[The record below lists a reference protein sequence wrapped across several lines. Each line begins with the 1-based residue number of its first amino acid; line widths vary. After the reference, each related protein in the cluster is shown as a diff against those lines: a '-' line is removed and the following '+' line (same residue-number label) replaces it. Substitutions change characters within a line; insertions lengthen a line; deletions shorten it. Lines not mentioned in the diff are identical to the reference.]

1 MDNTNI
7 SKSSVLSNVIWRFGE
22 RILAQ
27 LTTFA
32 VSVVLARKLSASDFG
47 DVALL
52 MVFIDIANTLVIQG
66 FASALIQKKDADDK
80 DFSSV
85 FFFSLLTSVV
95 FYIILYV
102 FAPLL
107 RLIGDPLLPSLF
119 RVLSL
124 RVILAAVNSVQ
135 HAFVQK
141 HMLFKKFFFS
151 TLIGT
156 IVSAFVGIYM
166 AYSGA
171 GAWAIVAQYLTNTLF
186 DTIVLSF
193 TIGWCPRLFMDF
205 ERIKTLFGF
214 GWKMLCSGLVHVIYG
229 RLQAFFIGTMYSTAD
244 LAFYEQGAK
253 IPGIVETNID
263 STINSVLFPLM
274 AAEQDDVGR
283 IKEMIRR
290 SIRTTGFLIWPMMM
304 GMAVLADQLISFV
317 FGEKWL
323 PAGIFM
329 ILACFRLTIE
339 PIQTANLQAI
349 KAIGRSDLYLKME
362 IIKKVFGLVV
372 ILVGV
377 RISVLATAVATLLQF
392 VFAGIVN
399 GAVNRRLFKYRIQEQ
414 LYDIIINACL
424 SIIMAGIVLI
434 VKNMLDTSLV
444 LKLVL
449 EIIIGVIVYTL
460 LVLAFNRKQ
469 MDYVVNMIRRR

>member
-1 MDNTNI
+1 
-7 SKSSVLSNVIWRFGE
+7 
-22 RILAQ
+22 
-27 LTTFA
+27 
-32 VSVVLARKLSASDFG
+32 
-47 DVALL
+47 
-52 MVFIDIANTLVIQG
+52 
-66 FASALIQKKDADDK
+66 
-80 DFSSV
+80 
-85 FFFSLLTSVV
+85 
-95 FYIILYV
+95 
-102 FAPLL
+102 
-107 RLIGDPLLPSLF
+107 
-119 RVLSL
+119 
-124 RVILAAVNSVQ
+124 
-135 HAFVQK
+135 
-141 HMLFKKFFFS
+141 
-151 TLIGT
+151 
-156 IVSAFVGIYM
+156 
-166 AYSGA
+166 
-171 GAWAIVAQYLTNTLF
+171 
-186 DTIVLSF
+186 
-193 TIGWCPRLFMDF
+193 
-205 ERIKTLFGF
+205 
-214 GWKMLCSGLVHVIYG
+214 MLCSGLVHVIYG